1 MASSAPPAFIVRRE
15 QLSRQS
21 ANQAHTARIGAPTTL
36 DRLAMPGIIVQ
47 ADQKL
52 RVRTRV
58 HQGTTAPRSQRRPDH
73 ARKAITKRDLAL

>member
-1 MASSAPPAFIVRRE
+1 MASSARRAFIVRRE
-15 QLSRQS
+15 QLSRHC
-21 ANQAHTARIGAPTTL
+21 ANQVHTALIGAPTTL
-36 DRLAMPGIIVQ
+36 DRLAMPGIIVP